1 MTALT
6 FINPNST
13 QSMTRAVV
21 DTAMS
26 VAPQAKIKGWTS
38 LDGPPSIQGRE
49 DGDAATPPLI
59 AMIETAYETEAIVIA
74 CFDDTALEE
83 AKECAPCPVI
93 GIGEASYHAASLLGL
108 RFSVVTTL
116 DVSVPIL
123 EENIERMGLSHL
135 LGRVRASNI
144 PVLELEDDTE
154 ASFKI
159 IAREAKD
166 AVSEDKIDAI
176 ILGCA
181 GMTGLAQYL
190 REALDV
196 VIIDGVEAA
205 THLGLAMAGLA
216 KSR

>member
-1 MTALT
+1 MTAIT

-21 DTAMS
+21 DSALLVT
-26 VAPQAKIKGWTS
+26 PNAKIKGWTS
-38 LDGPPSIQGRE
+38 LDGPPAIQGRE
-49 DGDAATPPLI
+49 DGEAATPPLLS
-59 AMIETAYETEAIVIA
+59 MIENAEDTDVIVIA
-74 CFDDTALEE
+74 CFDDTALAE
-83 AKECAPCPVI
+83 AKKNAPCPVI
-93 GIGEASYHAASLLGL
+93 GIGEASYHAVALLGL

-123 EENIERMGLSHL
+123 EENISRLGFGHL

-144 PVLELEDDTE
+144 PVLDLEDDPK
-154 ASFKI
+154 ASFEI
-159 IAREAKD
+159 IAREAKR
-166 AVSEDKIDAI
+166 AVSEDKAEAI
-176 ILGCA
+176 VLGCA

-190 REALDV
+190 RNELDV

-205 THLGLAMAGLA
+205 AHLGLAMAGLA